1 MLDLTDMELCYLLR
15 VVTQR
20 IKDLDWR
27 LERNRRYFSNP
38 DDEVEFYKKVGVFE
52 DEREKMIAIRDKI
65 KTRIAFIEM
74 LSQLRAGQE
83 QPHS

>member
-38 DDEVEFYKKVGVFE
+38 DDEVEFYKRVGVYE
-52 DEREKMIAIRDKI
+52 DEREKMLMIRDKI
-65 KTRIAFIEM
+65 KARIAFTEM
-74 LSQLRAGQE
+74 QSLLRAVQE
-83 QPHS
+83 HSHS